1 MEFYYPPQ
9 ESKGRYRYD
18 PTSLKQQGPAR
29 LFGYIGEDSLL
40 AYIAE
45 RLQADALN
53 QGRLSQPIS
62 LFLQKSEENQLKLKN
77 SWVQLNNLLS
87 STNLIPD
94 WLEFSLPPG
103 ESFSRDFIQ
112 DRRDMT
118 LTLTLAK
125 LSAQMNAR
133 FSFGPPTETAQKQ
146 RQAFYQT
153 LEAMDRSRPVVSLIH
168 EREGELSDREFAR
181 QRLAGCNPT
190 VIRSLQ
196 TSDQSILQSVGERS
210 LTLANGTEVDLSDAA
225 AANRLFVADYSF
237 LKDLT
242 AAELQP
248 GRYVGSSVAV
258 FYRSDSG
265 LEPALLRLP
274 SGRVLLPPQMGT
286 AKDDWMRAKLMV
298 QCADLTQ
305 HELIAHL
312 GDTHLAMEAF
322 AIATPRQLP
331 QNHPL
336 YRLLKPHFR
345 FLLAINQ
352 RGNQLLLGEGAAIEN
367 LLAPTREASIDL
379 INRAYREKSF
389 ASYALP
395 TQLKQRGVGLDSG
408 ITDFPYRDD
417 ALLLWDA
424 IARYVEQFLGRYYPD
439 DVAVQQDPYLQA
451 WATELGAPL
460 SRDRADEFPQAPGW
474 LPSELATQVD
484 LDLQDLPNL
493 PRVPDFPTAE
503 APGRL
508 TTVQQL
514 LDVATQV
521 IFTCTAQHAAVNFSQ
536 FDYGGYIPNAPMSL
550 QQPPEQADSL
560 ATLLPKPEQELAQM
574 ELTFAL
580 SGIRWG
586 QIGFPDQA
594 PSDRGD
600 LKLLQ
605 ALRQELSAIER
616 CINTRNQ
623 ERLQRWGVDYP
634 YLLPSRIPNSINI

>member
-9 ESKGRYRYD
+9 EAKGHYRYD

-45 RLQADALN
+45 RLQSDILN
-53 QGRLSQPIS
+53 QGRLSQPAS

-103 ESFSRDFIQ
+103 ENFNRAFMQ

-118 LTLTLAK
+118 LTLTVAK
-125 LSAQMNAR
+125 LAAQVSAR
-133 FSFGPPTETAQKQ
+133 LGFGSPTETAKKQ
-146 RQAFYQT
+146 RQTFYQT
-153 LEAMDRSRPVVSLIH
+153 LEGMGRSRPIVSLIH

-196 TSDQSILQSVGERS
+196 TRDQPILQAVEGRS

-225 AANRLFVADYSF
+225 ANRLFVADYSF
-237 LKDLT
+237 LKNLT
-242 AAELQP
+242 PAELQA
-248 GRYVGSSVAV
+248 GRYVGSPIAM
-258 FYRSDSG
+258 FYRGDSG
-265 LEPALLRLP
+265 LEPALIWLQ
-274 SGRVLLPPQMGT
+274 SGQILLPPQMGT
-286 AKDDWMRAKLMV
+286 TKDDWMRAKLMV
-298 QCADLTQ
+298 QCADLTH

-322 AIATPRQLP
+322 AIATPRHLP

-367 LLAPTREASIDL
+367 LLAPTREASIAL

-417 ALLLWDA
+417 ALLLWEA
-424 IARYVEQFLGRYYPD
+424 IARYVGQFLGRYYAD
-439 DVAVQQDPYLQA
+439 DQAVQQDPYLQT
-451 WATELGAPL
+451 WAAELGASL
-460 SRDRADEFPQAPGW
+460 SRDRADEFPQAPSW
-474 LPSELATQVD
+474 LPSELASQVD
-484 LDLQDLPNL
+484 LDLQNLPNH

-503 APGRL
+503 TPGRL
-508 TTVQQL
+508 TALQQL

-536 FDYGGYIPNAPMSL
+536 FDYGGYIPNASMSL
-550 QQPPEQADSL
+550 QQPPDQADSL
-560 ATLLPKPEQELAQM
+560 ATLLPTPEQELAQM

-580 SGIRWG
+580 SGIRWS

-605 ALRQELSAIER
+605 AFQRELSDIER

-623 ERLQRWGVDYP
+623 ERLKHWGVDYP
-634 YLLPSRIPNSINI
+634 YLLPSQIPNSINI